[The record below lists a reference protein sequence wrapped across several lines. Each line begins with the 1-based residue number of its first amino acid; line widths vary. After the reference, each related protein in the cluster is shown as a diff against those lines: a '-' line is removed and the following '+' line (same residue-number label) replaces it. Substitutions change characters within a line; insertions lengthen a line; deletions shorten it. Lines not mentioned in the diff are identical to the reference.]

1 MSNRYNIFF
10 SFLGIIKLDDSSY
23 PGIIEQGECFI
34 DDCWFAFIICIKFD
48 EFENDTKKWGYLID
62 LVVVNGLLCNFIFIV
77 EEVLFV
83 DVAVKKLVVLEHAG
97 DEEEDVDDVVLICLE
112 LVSFGV

>member
-1 MSNRYNIFF
+1 M
-10 SFLGIIKLDDSSY
+10 
-23 PGIIEQGECFI
+23 
-34 DDCWFAFIICIKFD
+34 
-48 EFENDTKKWGYLID
+48 
-62 LVVVNGLLCNFIFIV
+62 NGLLCNFIFIV